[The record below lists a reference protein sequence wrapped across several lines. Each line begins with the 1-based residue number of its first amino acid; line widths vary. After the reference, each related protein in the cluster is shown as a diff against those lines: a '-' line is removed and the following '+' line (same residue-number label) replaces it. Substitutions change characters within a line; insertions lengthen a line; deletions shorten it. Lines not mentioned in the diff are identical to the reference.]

1 MRRAA
6 AILVVVSSMAAF
18 SAQSKPNVRG
28 RADHTAD
35 EAALQKLNAALVD
48 ALSTGN
54 FKKAG
59 GLWDDDGIYYT
70 VEGEKITGPAPIEAA
85 LSEALQGTTKASI
98 QNTTVHWASVDVAVV
113 QGSWQVS
120 ASDGQVNSGLV
131 MSVIRRVG
139 PDWKF
144 VEVRPW
150 VPAQ

>member
-6 AILVVVSSMAAF
+6 AVLVMVLSVAAL

-28 RADHTAD
+28 RADRTAD
-35 EAALQKLNAALVD
+35 EAALQKLNATLVD

-59 GLWDDDGIYYT
+59 ALWDEDGIYYT
-70 VEGEKITGPAPIEAA
+70 VEGEKATGPAQIEAA
-85 LSEALQGTTKASI
+85 LSEALQDVKVSI
-98 QNTTVHWASVDVAVV
+98 QNSNVHWASPDVAVV

-120 ASDGQVNSGLV
+120 GSDGQGNSGLV
-131 MSVIRRVG
+131 MSVIRRAG
-139 PDWKF
+139 SDWKF